1 MGFGHFTRSA
11 SKALFFA
18 LALAFFVFGCQRNV
32 SLDGDRASEESGARE
47 SEQHEGGKAHL
58 LEAARRER
66 FLASRHGF
74 QFGVPRQ
81 AFTSAVAKMH
91 AMARNPVPQRKL
103 SASAASIGH
112 LSALSGNWGFLG
124 PQPINEKAN
133 FTGSAIGNTMPM
145 AGRLT
150 SVAADA
156 HGLIVAGAASGGLY
170 VSVDNGNNFVS
181 VFDNQ
186 PTQSIGAIALDTT
199 VTPSA
204 IYVGTGEG
212 SNSIDS
218 LYGAGVFRSYD
229 LGQTWTQLGTP
240 TTFDRGAFTS
250 MALDTT
256 TPGIP
261 RIFAG
266 ITSGFSSSRADAGI
280 FETDASKA
288 GLWYSPDAGNTWTH
302 FPESTFGNC
311 DILSTGS
318 GQAPCPADDV
328 KIDPTNPSNVYVG
341 IDSNTVYY
349 SNDGGATWHP
359 ASFPGAHIVQGRQ
372 SLAIGPRV
380 GPNIGPA
387 NPTGGAVY
395 AMIGAS
401 DGVEYAGMFVSFD
414 SGASWNAGTILS
426 PSIPSFNSTA
436 DNTTID
442 GTSPNNFSQSFYDQ
456 ALLVMPTDASTVIFG
471 GVGLYESP
479 GSYGHL
485 WTFLAPNGGV
495 HSDQHGMA
503 FDPANNMVLVANDGG
518 LYMFNPRMLNTSSNP
533 QIFPIFTPLNNNLN
547 TGQIQ
552 GIGPHPTDPTKL
564 IAGFQDNG
572 TQLFSGSV
580 GNWVGPDSET
590 GDGGFSFYD
599 NLDPNFVYHDFSLDE
614 VDHEAISASSDGG
627 NTWCSAPNNFN
638 QCNTFGKPEWTP
650 ALQNLLNQ
658 VKDIGPVFYPPLAVD
673 PTTAHRV
680 FFGAHSVYVSSDG
693 MATWTQQTDEDITS
707 DGNFEGDI
715 CAAQDCALE
724 DLEFGP
730 VDGQNG
736 HPAWALSMSDLG
748 RDRRL
753 RRQQHDAG
761 QR

>member
-1 MGFGHFTRSA
+1 MGFGHHARSS
-11 SKALFFA
+11 SKRICIA
-18 LALAFFVFGCQRNV
+18 LALAFLVFGCQRGADFD
-32 SLDGDRASEESGARE
+32 SDRGGEESGARE
-47 SEQHEGGKAHL
+47 SEQHEGGQAHF

-74 QFGVPRQ
+74 QFGIPKE
-81 AFTSAVAKMH
+81 AFTSAVTKMH
-91 AMARNPVPQRKL
+91 AMERNPAPPRKI
-103 SASAASIGH
+103 SAAAAAIGH

-150 SVAADA
+150 SVAADS

-181 VFDNQ
+181 VFDNE

-199 VTPSA
+199 TTPST

-218 LYGAGVFRSYD
+218 LYGAGAFRSSD
-229 LGQTWTQLGTP
+229 LGQTWTSLGP
-240 TTFDRGAFTS
+240 AGTFDRGSFTS
-250 MALDTT
+250 MALDTS

-266 ITSGFSSSRADAGI
+266 ITSGFSASRADAGI
-280 FETDASKA
+280 FETDASKG

-302 FPESTFGNC
+302 LPESTFGNC
-311 DILSTGS
+311 DILASGS

-328 KIDPTNPSNVYVG
+328 KIDPTNPANVYVG
-341 IDSNTVYY
+341 IDSNTVYA
-349 SNDGGATWHP
+349 SNDGGSTWHA
-359 ASFPGAHIVQGRQ
+359 ASLPGAHIVQGRQ

-380 GPNIGPA
+380 GPNIGPS

-426 PSIPSFNSTA
+426 PTIPSFSSTA

-442 GTSPNNFSQSFYDQ
+442 GSSPNNFSQSFYDQ
-456 ALLVMPTDASTVIFG
+456 AMLVMPTDASTVIFG
-471 GVGLYESP
+471 GVGLYESA

-503 FDPANNMVLVANDGG
+503 FDPATNKVLVANDGG
-518 LYMFNPRMLNTSSNP
+518 LYMFDPRMLNTSSNP
-533 QIFPIFTPLNNNLN
+533 QVYPIFTPFNNNLN

-552 GIGPHPTDPTKL
+552 GIGPHPTNSTKL

-572 TQLFSGSV
+572 TQLFSGSQ

-599 NLDPNFVYHDFSLDE
+599 NLDPNYVYHDFSLDE

-627 NTWCSAPNNFN
+627 VTWCSAPNNFN
-638 QCNTFGKPEWTP
+638 QCNTFGALKWTP
-650 ALQNLLNQ
+650 NLQALLNQ
-658 VKDIGPVFYPPLAVD
+658 VHDPGPVFYPALAVD
-673 PTTAHRV
+673 PSVAHRV
-680 FFGAHSVYVSSDG
+680 FFGAHSVYVSTDG
-693 MATWTQQTDEDITS
+693 MGTWNQQTDLDLTS
-707 DGNFEGDI
+707 SGFYEGNE
-715 CAAQDCALE
+715 CTSQDCAIE

-730 VDGQNG
+730 NDKVNQIF
-736 HPAWALSMSDLG
+736 PAWSLAMSDLG
-748 RDRRL
+748 GTVAFAVNNTT
-753 RRQQHDAG
+753 QI
-761 QR
+761 